1 MISYWTSCPGH
12 YCCFTVAKSCL
23 TVCKPMNCS
32 MPVFPVHHH
41 LPEFAQTHVHW
52 VSDAIQPY
60 HPLLPSSLF
69 AFNIS
74 QHQSLFQWV
83 SSSPQV
89 AKVSGASASVL
100 PKNIQDWFL
109 LGSTGLLS
117 LQSKGLSRVFSST
130 TIQKHQFFG
139 AQLSL
144 CPNLTHLT
152 HPHMTTRKHSCDYTD
167 LCWQSDIL
175 PFNMLP
181 RFVIALTWAAY
192 VTETFLRPSEAKG
205 WKNSNS
211 PLRVKELHYR

>member
-1 MISYWTSCPGH
+1 MKFWCFLVQFSSVAQACPTL
-12 YCCFTVAKSCL
+12 CD
-23 TVCKPMNCS
+23 PMNFS
-32 MPVFPVHHH
+32 MPGFPVLHH

-83 SSSPQV
+83 NSSPQV
-89 AKVSGASASVL
+89 AKVFGASASVL
-100 PKNIQDWFL
+100 PKNVQDWFL
-109 LGSTGLLS
+109 LGLTGLIS

-144 CPNLTHLT
+144 WSKSHPPDSSTH
-152 HPHMTTRKHSCDYTD
+152 DY
-167 LCWQSDIL
+167 
-175 PFNMLP
+175 
-181 RFVIALTWAAY
+181 
-192 VTETFLRPSEAKG
+192 
-205 WKNSNS
+205 
-211 PLRVKELHYR
+211 